1 MKPNISILSY
11 ENKRKKKK
19 KERKKQYHGLLLH
32 DGPQLVHKQSD
43 HLFSQSGQLVD
54 VLMSQKLLKSSPTD
68 FWYVALM
75 LA

>member
-1 MKPNISILSY
+1 MKPNLSILSY
-11 ENKRKKKK
+11 ENKRKKKFK
-19 KERKKQYHGLLLH
+19 KKQYHGLLLH
-32 DGPQLVHKQSD
+32 DGPQLVHEQSD

-54 VLMSQKLLKSSPTD
+54 VLMSQKLLKSSPTV